1 VSTCDQCRDHALP
14 YLDGGLSETES
25 RKLRAHLASC
35 EQCQN
40 YLEQEQ
46 QLSRLLYASR
56 ATDAAPHELR
66 TRVQQ
71 LLENAPAPGVF
82 ATFRSPLRT
91 WSAAHPRLLSAKIAA
106 AFAVAVAVFVIL
118 LFPVGQQVRAGT
130 FVRAAV
136 DAHNDYE
143 DGTEPL
149 EFRSNSPASVTAWI
163 QAHVPFQFRLPEAE
177 HSPDQSAAYHLSGAS
192 IFDFKKKK
200 VALVVYQMQTKKISL
215 LVAPADL
222 AILKGGQEVQIGK
235 LTFRYRSTG
244 GLEVITWSNHGLAY
258 ALVSPHEGSSA
269 EGSCLV
275 CHQYMADHGVFKQSG
290 QVSFPRPWKMDR

>member
-1 VSTCDQCRDHALP
+1 M
-14 YLDGGLSETES
+14 
-25 RKLRAHLASC
+25 
-35 EQCQN
+35 
-40 YLEQEQ
+40 
-46 QLSRLLYASR
+46 
-56 ATDAAPHELR
+56 
-66 TRVQQ
+66 
-71 LLENAPAPGVF
+71 
-82 ATFRSPLRT
+82 RT
-91 WSAAHPRLLSAKIAA
+91 WSTTHPRLLSAKIAA
-106 AFAVAVAVFVIL
+106 AFAVATAVFVIL

-136 DAHNDYE
+136 NAHHDYE

-149 EFRSNSPASVTAWI
+149 EFHSNSPASVTAWI
-163 QAHVPFQFRLPEAE
+163 QAHVPFRFRLPEAE
-177 HSPDQSAAYHLSGAS
+177 HSPDQPAAYQLTGAS

-222 AILKGGQEVQIGK
+222 AILKGGQEVQMGK

-275 CHQYMADHGVFKQSG
+275 CHQDMADHGVFKQSG